1 LGRGLSGRA
10 AERRGSSPLRAA
22 PGSVSDS
29 AGEPAGP
36 PTPAAVDRAALET
49 VLERFRG
56 SFSQQPPAYS
66 AKKASISVSPS
77 SVPAGST
84 VHISGSIPVKG
95 CPASD
100 GATVTAEAVLFP
112 PDGFGPT
119 AEREPNGDF
128 ALDYTVPTSTPAGSY
143 DVGLR
148 CGGGNVGVAA
158 SLTVTAIPLGGP
170 ATGAGGTAHHS
181 VFWTAFGAS
190 CLLLAGIAVTLRQRL
205 ARGGR

>member
-1 LGRGLSGRA
+1 MRRFLIGA
-10 AERRGSSPLRAA
+10 AVATSAAMLIAA
-22 PGSVSDS
+22 P
-29 AGEPAGP
+29 
-36 PTPAAVDRAALET
+36 
-49 VLERFRG
+49 
-56 SFSQQPPAYS
+56 AYA
-66 AKKASISVSPS
+66 AKKASISVSPT

-84 VHISGSIPVKG
+84 VQISGSIPVKG

-100 GATVTAEAVLFP
+100 GATVTGEAALFP

-119 AEREPNGDF
+119 AARDPSGDF

-158 SLTVTAIPLGGP
+158 SLTVTAVPLGGP
-170 ATGAGGTAHHS
+170 ATGAGGTAHGS
-181 VFWTAFGAS
+181 VFWTAFGVS

-205 ARGGR
+205 GAKRPVDQALRR